1 MRSRKYRTTIRNWPP
16 SSWRRP
22 AIPGGEGFPKLTMFM
37 RDPYPALTNAGEAIA
52 AMLKNNIGVDVE
64 IQSLDYSMYMER
76 LGDQKKNEGGDM
88 LFAMVPYE
96 YDFVDGSNLL
106 GVWGGCEDEGASHA
120 RNARPPYLVQ
130 RGVQQP
136 GV

>member
-1 MRSRKYRTTIRNWPP
+1 MRSRNVQNYDPEL
-16 SSWRRP
+16 
-22 AIPGGEGFPKLTMFM
+22 AAQLMEEAGFPGGEGFPKMTMFM

-106 GVWGGCEDEGASHA
+106 GVWGGCEDEGADHA